1 MSRED
6 GWVRERLARCWRRD
20 GREDEVRMKM
30 NRIVGEFWL
39 PSINKPRFGRAR
51 ITKFGGQWGV
61 SGNLIPRTRVIPF
74 LWKPVRI
81 DEAE

>member
-1 MSRED
+1 MIRQFGS
-6 GWVRERLARCWRRD
+6 LAVWQ
-20 GREDEVRMKM
+20 
-30 NRIVGEFWL
+30 
-39 PSINKPRFGRAR
+39 
-51 ITKFGGQWGV
+51 FGGQWGV